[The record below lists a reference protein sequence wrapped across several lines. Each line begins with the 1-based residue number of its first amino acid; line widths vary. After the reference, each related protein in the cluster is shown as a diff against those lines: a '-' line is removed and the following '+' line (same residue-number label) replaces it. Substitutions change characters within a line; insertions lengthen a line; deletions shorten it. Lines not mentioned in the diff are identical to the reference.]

1 MRTTLDIDEDVLMA
15 ARDLAR
21 RRHAPLGR
29 VVSDLAR
36 QGLVRGEGTGE
47 RNGIALFPVDP
58 GAGVATMELVNRLR
72 DEVP

>member
-15 ARDLAR
+15 ARDLAQ

-36 QGLVRGEGTGE
+36 QGLVRGRETGE
-47 RNGIALFPVDP
+47 RNGIVLFPVNP
-58 GAGVATMELVNRLR
+58 GAGVATLELVNRLR